1 MSSTE
6 KDWGWEISATSSNWS
21 WSVKDLWQY
30 RHLLFSLVRRNF
42 LLNCQQ
48 TILGPFWTLLQPLL
62 TLFIYVLVFGKMVG
76 ISTGSLPP
84 VLFYFSGIVLW
95 NFFND
100 SFVENSNSFRDNMY
114 LFSKVYFP
122 RIIMP
127 FSIATTHFLRM
138 LIQLF
143 FLFILIFFYSAVKGF
158 PIPFSLWTLAFP
170 LSILMIGSLGF
181 GLGLFFLYLLL
192 NIVTCRILLS
202 LAFVF

>member
-6 KDWGWEISATSSNWS
+6 KDWGWEISAISSNWS

-114 LFSKVYFP
+114 LFS
-122 RIIMP
+122 
-127 FSIATTHFLRM
+127 
-138 LIQLF
+138 
-143 FLFILIFFYSAVKGF
+143 
-158 PIPFSLWTLAFP
+158 
-170 LSILMIGSLGF
+170 
-181 GLGLFFLYLLL
+181 
-192 NIVTCRILLS
+192 
-202 LAFVF
+202 